1 MLAATGRRAIH
12 PLVVELADELFAPEQ
27 IALFVGRPEG
37 RLAVAEGKGLPPSLG
52 RGAEIEGGAGLIGRV
67 FREGR
72 ALDASDVPGEGG
84 IEGLRVDVA
93 APFRETDGQVSGV
106 LAVGGARR
114 ALGDARRVL
123 STIGDLASLAM
134 GHADQLRQAQ
144 NAADLDGLTHLYNKP
159 FLNRRLTEML
169 KRAPE
174 EKSPLGLLLLD
185 IDHFKNYNDT
195 NGHLAGDEA
204 LKTVALLLK
213 RSVREDDLV
222 ARYGG
227 EEFVILYV
235 GASKSLACRLA
246 QGVRRA
252 VEAYEFPGGDRQPLG
267 ALTIS
272 GGVAGFPDDAA
283 DAVSLL
289 RAADA
294 ALYEAKAAG
303 RNKIISA

>member
-1 MLAATGRRAIH
+1 
-12 PLVVELADELFAPEQ
+12 
-27 IALFVGRPEG
+27 
-37 RLAVAEGKGLPPSLG
+37 
-52 RGAEIEGGAGLIGRV
+52 
-67 FREGR
+67 
-72 ALDASDVPGEGG
+72 
-84 IEGLRVDVA
+84 
-93 APFRETDGQVSGV
+93 
-106 LAVGGARR
+106 
-114 ALGDARRVL
+114 
-123 STIGDLASLAM
+123 
-134 GHADQLRQAQ
+134 
-144 NAADLDGLTHLYNKP
+144 
-159 FLNRRLTEML
+159 ML

-195 NGHLAGDEA
+195 NGHLAGAEA